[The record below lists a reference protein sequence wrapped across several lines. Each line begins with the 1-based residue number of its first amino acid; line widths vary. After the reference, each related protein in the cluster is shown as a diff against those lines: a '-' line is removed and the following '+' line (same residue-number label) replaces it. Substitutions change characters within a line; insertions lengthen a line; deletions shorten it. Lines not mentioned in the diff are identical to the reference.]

1 MEQNK
6 YLWGIDLG
14 GTKTECVV
22 LSVDDPSKII
32 TRKRIATE
40 SDKGYDHIMHRIQM
54 LVNMVKA
61 ETCIAPNH
69 IGFGTPGALEP
80 SNQVMKNCNTTCL
93 NGKRLKADLENAL
106 NVKAS
111 IANDANCFAL
121 AETLLG
127 VVPTVHP
134 NPEVVFGVIIGTGVG
149 GGVVIN
155 GKLLNGAQGIGGE
168 WGHNFLDLSGGP
180 CYCGRFGCV
189 ETVLSGPALQ
199 QYYYGLSGKKLT
211 LQQIMSHY
219 NEGNDDAAKA
229 TIDRLLT
236 MFGKA
241 LAVVIN
247 IIDPD
252 VIVIGGGVGNI
263 DLLYTRGA
271 EEVCKHIFNTNPTIK
286 LVKPLLGDSAGVFG
300 AGLLCKDR

>member
-6 YLWGIDLG
+6 YLWGVDLG

-22 LSVDDPSKII
+22 LSADDPSKII
-32 TRKRIATE
+32 TRKRIPTE
-40 SDKGYDHIMHRIQM
+40 SQNGYQHIIHRIQT
-54 LVNMVKA
+54 LVNMVKE
-61 ETCIAPNH
+61 ETGIIPQH

-80 SNQVMKNCNTTCL
+80 ATQIMKNCNTTCL
-93 NGKRLKADLENAL
+93 NGQALKADLEEAL
-106 NVKAS
+106 DIKVS

-127 VVPTVHP
+127 AVPIVHA
-134 NPEVVFGVIIGTGVG
+134 NPEVVFGIIMGTGVG

-155 GKLLNGAQGIGGE
+155 GKVLNGAQGIAGE

-180 CYCGRFGCV
+180 CYCGKTGCV
-189 ETVLSGPALQ
+189 ETVLSGTGLQ
-199 QYYYGLSGKKLT
+199 QYYQSLTGNNLT
-211 LQQIMSHY
+211 LQEILQHY
-219 NEGNDDAAKA
+219 NDSDDGAAKA
-229 TIDRLLT
+229 TIERLIS

-252 VIVIGGGVGNI
+252 VIIIGGGVGNI

-271 EEVCKHIFNTNPTIK
+271 EEVSKHIFNTKPSVK
-286 LVKPLLGDSAGVFG
+286 LVKPLLGDSGGVFG
-300 AGLLCKDR
+300 AALLCS